1 MNKNK
6 MPAILGL
13 LIATTIWGS
22 SFVLF
27 RTILLYAQKSVGNNE
42 EFFQT
47 FSLFNVGYRFL
58 LASIGIFCIALWVY
72 KKNVYKITRH
82 ELIQSLLLTITGGT
96 AVLLQMYS
104 LRITQASTS
113 AFLTQAYCMLIP
125 WLSWWRRGSKINTKT
140 FCATILV
147 LISLKLIT
155 GFSLQTLEMGK
166 GEILTLIAAF
176 LFSFQILCFEEE
188 CYKENRSLIT
198 TTLMFFFTGAILL
211 FISSFSLAQMYQH
224 NYPLYQQFI
233 AIQTNPQVSLIILF
247 MIMGP
252 TIFAFWSMAHWQPKI
267 SATHAGLIYCVEP
280 IWASIFA
287 VYFPRFLAPWIG
299 VDYPAEFFTPNL
311 LWGAVL
317 MTIAQILIILK

>member
-1 MNKNK
+1 
-6 MPAILGL
+6 
-13 LIATTIWGS
+13 
-22 SFVLF
+22 
-27 RTILLYAQKSVGNNE
+27 
-42 EFFQT
+42 
-47 FSLFNVGYRFL
+47 
-58 LASIGIFCIALWVY
+58 
-72 KKNVYKITRH
+72 
-82 ELIQSLLLTITGGT
+82 
-96 AVLLQMYS
+96 
-104 LRITQASTS
+104 
-113 AFLTQAYCMLIP
+113 
-125 WLSWWRRGSKINTKT
+125 
-140 FCATILV
+140 
-147 LISLKLIT
+147 
-155 GFSLQTLEMGK
+155 MGK

-211 FISSFSLAQMYQH
+211 FISAFSLAQMYQH

-247 MIMGP
+247 MIIGP

-311 LWGAVL
+311 LWGALL
-317 MTIAQILIILK
+317 MTVAQILIILK